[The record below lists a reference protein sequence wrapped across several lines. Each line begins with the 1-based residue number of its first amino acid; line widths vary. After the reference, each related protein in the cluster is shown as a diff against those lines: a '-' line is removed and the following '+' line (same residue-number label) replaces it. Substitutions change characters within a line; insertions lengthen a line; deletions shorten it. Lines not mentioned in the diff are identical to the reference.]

1 MITVDEEIKTA
12 SQLKRV
18 IRDAVMEY
26 AKNNHISEIRI
37 DTQPI
42 IINNNALT
50 KELIDMEMNID
61 IDI

>member
-26 AKNNHISEIRI
+26 AKHNHISEIRI
-37 DTQPI
+37 ETQPI

-50 KELIDMEMNID
+50 KELIDIEMNID

>member
-37 DTQPI
+37 EADLKRL
-42 IINNNALT
+42 INNNLT
-50 KELIDMEMNID
+50 KELIDMQMYID

>member
-26 AKNNHISEIRI
+26 AKHNHISEIRI
-37 DTQPI
+37 ETQPI

-50 KELIDMEMNID
+50 PELIDLQMNID

>member
-26 AKNNHISEIRI
+26 VKNNHISEIDI
-37 DTQPI
+37 HVHPI
-42 IINNNALT
+42 TITNTTLEN
-50 KELIDMEMNID
+50 ELIDVVVNID
-61 IDI
+61 INI